1 MIKLFKVTVKM
12 DAEISK
18 KYHIY
23 AESKEHAEIIV
34 INHYRL
40 LGNDFFLLEAE
51 EVE

>member
-1 MIKLFKVTVKM
+1 MNKLFKVTVKI
-12 DAEISK
+12 DGEISK

-23 AESKEHAEIIV
+23 AVSKEHAAIIV

-40 LGNDFFLLEAE
+40 LGHVFFLVEAE